1 MFLVFLLIRCVN
13 FLGWNSPEQMN
24 NLSEEFVEFQLL
36 NDNDIPKETWDKATV
51 SVDEDEKCY
60 HRMDFLWQYIS
71 TVKSPDHTPRF
82 LMLSKVAM
90 LVLVIP
96 HSNAEEER
104 VFSMVRK
111 NKTAFRPS
119 LDSKGT
125 LSSILT
131 IKLGQDKPSHQFEPT
146 KEVLKKAKSATRI
159 VIIAVNVVLIIILV

>member
-1 MFLVFLLIRCVN
+1 MFLAFLLIRYVN
-13 FLGWNSPEQMN
+13 FLGWNSPEQMD

-71 TVKSPDHTPRF
+71 TMKTPDHTRCF

-119 LDSKGT
+119 LDPKGT

-146 KEVLKKAKSATRI
+146 KEVLKKAKSATWNYNRGHMSQ
-159 VIIAVNVVLIIILV
+159 